1 MLDQFVSGI
10 NKATAVRDVT
20 VGPEELCT
28 AEPPCPLIFLD
39 MDDVVVLDRRAA
51 FDKHRVHELAPDV
64 CRKLIHPPA
73 GQALTALWDER
84 PIKVVVT
91 SNWVRFTSRTA
102 FERLLR
108 LAGYEQISRSLHDA
122 WSAPRGPA
130 ATRLQI
136 IDDWL
141 AEHHRGEP
149 YCVID
154 DQASGASLLNSTHD
168 KAGRVLLCNVGV
180 GLHCGHLP
188 FVRKALTTEPA

>member
-1 MLDQFVSGI
+1 M
-10 NKATAVRDVT
+10 RDMT

-64 CRKLIHPPA
+64 CRQLIHPPA
-73 GQALTALWDER
+73 GQALTELLDER
-84 PIKVVVT
+84 PTKVVVT
-91 SNWVRFTSRTA
+91 SNWVRFTSRA
-102 FERLLR
+102 GFERLLG
-108 LAGYEQISRSLHDA
+108 LAGYEQVSLSLHDT

-130 ATRLQI
+130 STRLQV

-149 YCVID
+149 YCAID
-154 DQASGASLLNSTHD
+154 DQASGASLLGSTHD
-168 KAGRVLLCNVGV
+168 NAGRVLLCSVGV
-180 GLHCGHLP
+180 GLHRGHLP
-188 FVRKALTTEPA
+188 FIRNALTTASA